1 MEDPVEISRRIERL
15 VKRVARRDDYGQ
27 LLTSGQAIR
36 RVENVDDPDAW
47 RAAIR
52 RQARADRIKVRTG
65 VNEHIV
71 WALLSEGSTA
81 AREEEGERYG
91 EVLALAV
98 PRAIECRHEPVFGLR
113 DGDEALLRCDRCD
126 ALGYADAASGPL
138 IGGALFEDAC
148 PHDEPPKLT
157 NLAFS
162 YGGRR
167 LSD

>member
-1 MEDPVEISRRIERL
+1 MEDPVEIGRRIERL
-15 VKRVARRDDYGQ
+15 VKRVSRRDDYGR
-27 LLTSGQAIR
+27 LLASAKQSGASRTLTIR
-36 RVENVDDPDAW
+36 AW
-47 RAAIR
+47 RAAIK

-98 PRAIECRHEPVFGLR
+98 VRAIECRHEPVFGLR

-138 IGGALFEDAC
+138 VGGALVDDAC

-167 LSD
+167 LND